1 MKLTK
6 KCIFAIASF
15 VILVLQAF
23 GIKVDV
29 PVVNE
34 IIAAAASVL
43 VMLGIVTDGTTKK
56 SDGTDGEPSD
66 APSSDPDAAYPEDE
80 QGQEEEQ
87 DKPADS
93 EQDGEETEGD
103 KQPDEHSGE
112 DIDEDIIE

>member
-34 IIAAAASVL
+34 IIAAAAS
-43 VMLGIVTDGTTKK
+43 GTTKK

>member
-6 KCIFAIASF
+6 KGLLAIASF
-15 VILVLQAF
+15 VLLVLQAF
-23 GIKVDV
+23 GLKIDV
-29 PVVNE
+29 PAVNE

-43 VMLGIVTDGTTKK
+43 VMLGILTDSTEKK
-56 SDGTDGEPSD
+56 DGSDGEPSD
-66 APSSDPDAAYPEDE
+66 SPSSDTDAATGDE
-80 QGQEEEQ
+80 QETEEEQ

-103 KQPDEHSGE
+103 KQPEEHSGE